1 MGVRFPSVQSNVL
14 ANPSV
19 GINTETVVCVTPPL
33 TLPLDSAVVL
43 IFWYMS
49 HTVGA
54 TAALCQY
61 RLRRGATTGGALLN
75 AGLGQDASAAGSV
88 VTRSGF
94 YFDNPGAAAGQQYCI
109 CCIDT
114 ASTGIGAIGD
124 ACILAFCL

>member
-19 GINTETVVCVTPPL
+19 GINTETVVCATPPL

-43 IFWYMS
+43 LFWYVV

-54 TAALCQY
+54 TAASSQY
-61 RLRRGATTGGALLN
+61 RLRRGPTTGGALVNPALAPDAVT
-75 AGLGQDASAAGSV
+75 AGTQ

-109 CCIDT
+109 CCLDVG
-114 ASTGIGAIGD
+114 STGVGTIVDG
-124 ACILAFCL
+124 CILAFCL